1 MLTGS
6 GKRRSERDA
15 NGDVAAGSARRKRSF
30 LWRNEKGQV
39 RLGLANLLSLLA
51 GVVVAWLWVAL
62 SSQHCASNSFQVA
75 LPPPEEVEDALW
87 AEGERAAIEIN
98 AKLQGGASLEVSI
111 AGRS

>member
-75 LPPPEEVEDALW
+75 LPPREEVEDALW